1 MATHFKAHTT
11 QKVDTVLTTSTVYTD
26 TNLQHVIDYIDELKV
41 ARAVSSIG
49 PLKATGPDELRPIV
63 LQMSSIAFIRYLT
76 NIYKQVLT
84 TGYTPTKWREMG
96 VIFIPKVGKSDYGL
110 AKSYRPITLSSFC
123 LKTLERIIHGTY

>member
-1 MATHFKAHTT
+1 MNLKLQEPSAAL
-11 QKVDTVLTTSTVYTD
+11 VL
-26 TNLQHVIDYIDELKV
+26 
-41 ARAVSSIG
+41 
-49 PLKATGPDELRPIV
+49 LKATGLDELRPIV
-63 LQMSSIAFIRYLT
+63 LQMSSIGFIRYLT

-123 LKTLERIIHGTY
+123 